1 MFPDSRDLGSIISGC
16 DAVGLLQLIH
26 ASLSCEGEGD
36 FRALFPELNKLLPFD
51 FAHAML
57 GFHDEKKGAVIVHA
71 ANISFP
77 EEWISEFV
85 ARNYMRESV
94 IVRNNFLNYRPQYW
108 AESLIKFDEKKE
120 VGSLRE
126 DFKMRNGYSHGSTPL
141 LAGQH
146 GSMFC
151 FSGPSV
157 GYDRR
162 SEKILE
168 LIVPHLHLALTGIFR
183 NKQADKR
190 NIHLSAREIE
200 ILDWL
205 KLGKSS
211 WDISVILG
219 ISERTVNYHVYN
231 IMQKLEAVNRPQ
243 AVAAAARLG
252 LIDIE

>member
-1 MFPDSRDLGSIISGC
+1 MFLDSRDLDFFISGS
-16 DAVGLLQLIH
+16 DAVRLLQLIH
-26 ASLSCEGEGD
+26 VSLSCEGEED

-57 GFHDEKKGAVIVHA
+57 GFHDHEKGAVIVHA

-77 EEWISEFV
+77 EEWVSEFIS
-85 ARNYMRESV
+85 RNYMRESV

-108 AESLIKFDEKKE
+108 AESLIKFNEKKE
-120 VGSLRE
+120 VVYLRE
-126 DFKMRNGYSHGSTPL
+126 DFNMRNGYSHGSNPMF
-141 LAGQH
+141 AGQH

-151 FSGPSV
+151 FSGQSIE
-157 GYDRR
+157 YDRR

-168 LIVPHLHLALTGIFR
+168 LIVPHLHLALTGIVR
-183 NKQADKR
+183 NMQADKR
-190 NIHLSAREIE
+190 NISLSAREKE

-205 KLGKSS
+205 KRGKSS

>member
-1 MFPDSRDLGSIISGC
+1 MFPDSRDLGSFISGS
-16 DAVGLLQLIH
+16 DAVELLQLIH
-26 ASLSCEGEGD
+26 GCLSCKSNED
-36 FRALFPELNKLLPFD
+36 FQGLFTQLNKLLPFD

-57 GFHDEKKGAVIVHA
+57 GFHDTDKGPVIVHG

-85 ARNYMRESV
+85 SRDYMRESV
-94 IVRNNFLNYRPQYW
+94 VVRNNFLNYRPQYW
-108 AESLIKFDEKKE
+108 AESLVRFSENKE
-120 VGSLRE
+120 VGYLRE
-126 DFKMRNGYSHGSTPL
+126 DFGMRNGYSHGSTPL
-141 LAGQH
+141 RAERH

-151 FSGPSV
+151 FSGQSIE
-157 GYDRR
+157 YDRR

-183 NKQADKR
+183 NMQADKR
-190 NIHLSAREIE
+190 NIHLSVREIE

-219 ISERTVNYHVYN
+219 ISERTVNYHIYN

-243 AVAAAARLG
+243 AVAAAVHLG
-252 LIDIE
+252 LIDIA